1 MSKFEHTNNYYSINK
16 LMNLSIDKL
25 SESYLSKVK
34 KKNCLNLYNNQHLNF
49 YKKELTVLA
58 SRPSM
63 GKTALALNWTREFAA
78 NQNKS
83 VGFISAGIPDSE
95 TLFLRLLSLESKIY
109 PTKIRRGFLSVNDL
123 EKIQNACKK
132 LYNLPIFISDIPNS
146 KFEDIE
152 SIATDMVN
160 KNKIEIL
167 FIDGFDYIYEIA
179 VSKKLFCE
187 GAIMAENLEPY
198 YNEINFMM
206 DNFKYLASE
215 LKIPIVLLLSVKP
228 NVYGSTPTI
237 ASFEDKLAIPKI
249 ADKVIFLH
257 RERDNYPSKW
267 HNAEV
272 IIAKDS
278 HNPSG
283 HVNLEFNMGT
293 GKFRCQKK

>member
-1 MSKFEHTNNYYSINK
+1 MSKFEYTNNYYSINK

-25 SESYLSKVK
+25 SESCLSKVE
-34 KKNCLNLYNNQHLNF
+34 KKNCLNLYNNPYLNF
-49 YKKELTVLA
+49 YKKELTILA
-58 SRPSM
+58 SRASM

-78 NQNKS
+78 NQNKP

-109 PTKIRRGFLSVNDL
+109 PTKIRRGFLSLNDL
-123 EKIQNACKK
+123 KKIKNACKK

-146 KFEDIE
+146 KFKDIE
-152 SIATDMVN
+152 TIANNMVS

-167 FIDGFDYIYEIA
+167 FIDGFDYIYEIV

-187 GAIMAENLEPY
+187 GALMAENTEPY
-198 YNEINFMM
+198 YDEINFIM
-206 DNFKYLASE
+206 DGFKYLAKE
-215 LKIPIVLLLSVKP
+215 LKIPIVLLFSVTP
-228 NVYGSTPTI
+228 DVYENASTI

-257 RERDNYPSKW
+257 RERDKDSAKW

-283 HVNLEFNMGT
+283 FVNLEFNMGT
-293 GKFRCQKK
+293 GKFRYQKK

>member
-1 MSKFEHTNNYYSINK
+1 MSKFEYTNNYYHISK
-16 LMNLSIDKL
+16 LLNLSIDKL
-25 SESYLSKVK
+25 SELTLSKVE
-34 KKNCLNLYNNQHLNF
+34 KKNCLNLYNNHHLNF

-58 SRPSM
+58 SWPSI
-63 GKTALALNWTREFAA
+63 GKTALALNWAQDFAG

-95 TLFLRLLSLESKIY
+95 TLFLRLLSLESKI
-109 PTKIRRGFLSVNDL
+109 THSRITRGLLSVNDFK
-123 EKIQNACKK
+123 KIENACKK

-146 KFEDIE
+146 KFKNIE
-152 SIATDMVN
+152 TIANNMVS

-167 FIDGFDYIYEIA
+167 FIDGFDYIYEIV

-187 GAIMAENLEPY
+187 GALMAENTEPY
-198 YNEINFMM
+198 YDEINFIM
-206 DNFKYLASE
+206 DGFKYLAKE
-215 LKIPIVLLLSVKP
+215 LEIPIVLLFSVTP
-228 NVYGSTPTI
+228 DVYENESTI

-257 RERDNYPSKW
+257 RERDKDSAKW

-283 HVNLEFNMGT
+283 FVNLEFNRGT
-293 GKFRCQKK
+293 GKFRYQKK

>member
-1 MSKFEHTNNYYSINK
+1 MSKFEYTNNYYHISK
-16 LMNLSIDKL
+16 LLSLSIDKL
-25 SESYLSKVK
+25 SELTNSKVK

>member
-1 MSKFEHTNNYYSINK
+1 MSKFEYTNNYYHISK
-16 LMNLSIDKL
+16 LLSLSIDKL
-25 SESYLSKVK
+25 SELTNSKIE

-58 SRPSM
+58 SWPSI
-63 GKTALALNWTREFAA
+63 GKTALALNWAQDFAG

-123 EKIQNACKK
+123 KKIKNACKK

-146 KFEDIE
+146 KFKDIKN
-152 SIATDMVN
+152 IANNMVS

-187 GAIMAENLEPY
+187 GALMAENTEPY
-198 YNEINFMM
+198 YYEINFIM
-206 DNFKYLASE
+206 DGFKYLAKE
-215 LKIPIVLLLSVKP
+215 LKIPIVLLISIKRDIY
-228 NVYGSTPTI
+228 NNEPTI

-257 RERDNYPSKW
+257 RERDKDSAKW

-283 HVNLEFNMGT
+283 FVNLEFNKGT